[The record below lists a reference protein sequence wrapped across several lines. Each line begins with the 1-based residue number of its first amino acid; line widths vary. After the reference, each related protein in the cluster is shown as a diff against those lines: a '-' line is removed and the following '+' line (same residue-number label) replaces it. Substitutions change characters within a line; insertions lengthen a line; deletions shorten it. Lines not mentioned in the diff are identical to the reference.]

1 MLADVMQ
8 FWAGRD
14 PVNYTA
20 PDSYGVLYQYMSG
33 VWAMVGPQG
42 RVRGVWVSGGSGG
55 LGVCWAAAP
64 LAPSTRI
71 PHPPP
76 PPPSI
81 PLHPAQGGT

>member
-1 MLADVMQ
+1 MRL
-8 FWAGRD
+8 WAGRA

-20 PDSYGVLYQYMSG
+20 PGAYVVLDQYLG
-33 VWAMVGPQG
+33 GIRAMVGPQG
-42 RVRGVWVSGGSGG
+42 RVRGVWGSGGSGG

-71 PHPPP
+71 PPP